1 MIHFIVMAGLGPA
14 IHVFASHRSARREC
28 VDARITPGHDE
39 LVGTIHRPN
48 RSEH

>member
-14 IHVFASHRSARREC
+14 IHVFACEC
-28 VDARITPGHDE
+28 VDARITSGHDE
-39 LVGTIHRPN
+39 LVGTIHQPN